1 MSSDGDTARVFRAR
15 GRVWTRF
22 WWAYLSFAVAYLV
35 AVLLIDVSWLT
46 RVAGVCNLL
55 VGLGWVVESRG
66 STIADA
72 SGLRLRRLR
81 ERVIPWSEVAAL
93 QVSGPMPGASAA
105 VRLHDGST
113 VPLVGVRRRDL
124 DDLEHLR
131 RRAQPP
137 LSERDRPMST

>member
-1 MSSDGDTARVFRAR
+1 MSSDADTSRVFRAR

-35 AVLLIDVSWLT
+35 AVLLIDVSW
-46 RVAGVCNLL
+46 VAGVCNLL

>member
-1 MSSDGDTARVFRAR
+1 MSSDADTARVFRAR

-35 AVLLIDVSWLT
+35 AVLLIDVSW
-46 RVAGVCNLL
+46 VAGVCNLL

-81 ERVIPWSEVAAL
+81 ERLIPWSEVAAL
-93 QVSGPMPGASAA
+93 QASGPTPGASAA

-113 VPLVGVRRRDL
+113 VPLIGVRRRDL
-124 DDLEHLR
+124 AGLEQLC

>member
-1 MSSDGDTARVFRAR
+1 MFRAR

-93 QVSGPMPGASAA
+93 QVSGPMPE
-105 VRLHDGST
+105 RRRRCGST
-113 VPLVGVRRRDL
+113 TVRPCRSSVCAAGTWTTSSICAAAHSR
-124 DDLEHLR
+124 
-131 RRAQPP
+131 PSP
-137 LSERDRPMST
+137 SGTDRCRHSLT

>member
-1 MSSDGDTARVFRAR
+1 MSSDPDTTRVFRAR

-66 STIADA
+66 APSPTRAVCGSGGFA
-72 SGLRLRRLR
+72 SG
-81 ERVIPWSEVAAL
+81 
-93 QVSGPMPGASAA
+93 
-105 VRLHDGST
+105 
-113 VPLVGVRRRDL
+113 
-124 DDLEHLR
+124 
-131 RRAQPP
+131 
-137 LSERDRPMST
+137 